1 LRRIRDEIMLLVSGC
16 TGGRLGGEVAQRPA
30 EERRMTTSELY
41 RVYCRAYAEC
51 ERGLGPSARVL
62 VAAGTRIE
70 RAVAEFAAH
79 DAANGTPLRS
89 AQGFAQA
96 VATGAEALGPLGLR
110 AA

>member
-1 LRRIRDEIMLLVSGC
+1 
-16 TGGRLGGEVAQRPA
+16 
-30 EERRMTTSELY
+30 MTTSELY
-41 RVYCRAYAEC
+41 SVYCQAYGEW
-51 ERGLGPSARVL
+51 ERGPGPTARVL

-96 VATGAEALGPLGLR
+96 VATGTEALGPLGLR

>member
-1 LRRIRDEIMLLVSGC
+1 
-16 TGGRLGGEVAQRPA
+16 
-30 EERRMTTSELY
+30 MTTSELY
-41 RVYCRAYAEC
+41 RVYCQAYAEC
-51 ERGLGPSARVL
+51 RAYADCGRGPGPAARIL
-62 VAAGTRIE
+62 ATAGSRIE

-79 DAANGTPLRS
+79 DAGNGTPLRS